1 MDFEY
6 TFLILVPIILGY
18 IIYKS
23 VWEKKNIVDAL
34 HLLNHVDALHI
45 LNKLQKIAEEM
56 GVLIEINDNSIDIKY
71 KSDCQSIHRSI
82 SLKNKGILQM
92 IESQLLSIQLVE
104 EQLVEEFSDN
114 KN

>member
-6 TFLILVPIILGY
+6 TFLILIPIILGY

-23 VWEKKNIVDAL
+23 VWEKKN
-34 HLLNHVDALHI
+34 HVDALHI
-45 LNKLQKIAEEM
+45 LNKFNKLQKTAEEM